1 MVGGLVFSIF
11 IGVLVLAIHMSWPKF
26 FKSFNKENRK
36 IYMKDALVSFAC
48 SIGLFSIFSSMNT
61 LLTAY
66 HSSYIGRN
74 TFAVPQINE
83 YLPFINVM
91 NNVIESTL
99 PIMLMLVGVIYIYNR
114 LSENKKIPKT
124 LILLLLSLPFIL
136 PGEGPVLIYFIM
148 NIIWFGIILLLIR
161 YYWRFNPLS
170 FLLGAFTMEALPDIL
185 NLISKIQDPT
195 YRNQIFVA
203 IFCITIFFLYFIK
216 DLFSKTEIVNE

>member
-1 MVGGLVFSIF
+1 
-11 IGVLVLAIHMSWPKF
+11 
-26 FKSFNKENRK
+26 
-36 IYMKDALVSFAC
+36 MKDALVSFAC
-48 SIGLFSIFSSMNT
+48 SIGLFSILSSMNT

-91 NNVIESTL
+91 SNVIENTL
-99 PIMLMLVGVIYIYNR
+99 PLMLLIVGIIYIYNR

-136 PGEGPVLIYFIM
+136 PGEGPILIYFIM
-148 NIIWFGIILLLIR
+148 NVIWFGIILLLIR

-170 FLLGAFTMEALPDIL
+170 FLLGAFVMEALPDIL

-195 YRNQIFVA
+195 YKNQIFMA
-203 IFCITIFFLYFIK
+203 IFCITLFFLYFIK